1 MVLLHNIHAHL
12 WRIQNRIY
20 KRICSRCF
28 CLSHSIKNNSRI
40 FLYILFFSF
49 FILIQLVREL
59 WTRSLPYPPI
69 IAKNRCKRQKE
80 FMEGPLKNSQ
90 NLKERTCAGVS
101 FVIGSQLCQKRG
113 SSTVVLLWILQFFKN
128 TFFRE
133 HLRTNASEYRKN
145 MPRTFKTKCEKN
157 DSDNTLITNI
167 YILMVSTYTR
177 LNYNI
182 SIQTPCK
189 HKAKLIAVTTWY
201 RHKYRHEIA
210 VHIFNIVTNT
220 LHEM

>member
-20 KRICSRCF
+20 KWICSRCF
-28 CLSHSIKNNSRI
+28 CLPHSIKNNSRI
-40 FLYILFFSF
+40 FLYVLFFSF
-49 FILIQLVREL
+49 FILIG
-59 WTRSLPYPPI
+59 T
-69 IAKNRCKRQKE
+69 
-80 FMEGPLKNSQ
+80 
-90 NLKERTCAGVS
+90 
-101 FVIGSQLCQKRG
+101 QLCRKRG

-133 HLRTNASEYRKN
+133 HLRTNASDYRKN

-157 DSDNTLITNI
+157 ESDNTLITNI
-167 YILMVSTYTR
+167 YILMISTYTK
-177 LNYNI
+177 LNCNI

-201 RHKYRHEIA
+201 RHKYRYKILDA
-210 VHIFNIVTNT
+210 VHKFNIVTNIWY
-220 LHEM
+220 EM